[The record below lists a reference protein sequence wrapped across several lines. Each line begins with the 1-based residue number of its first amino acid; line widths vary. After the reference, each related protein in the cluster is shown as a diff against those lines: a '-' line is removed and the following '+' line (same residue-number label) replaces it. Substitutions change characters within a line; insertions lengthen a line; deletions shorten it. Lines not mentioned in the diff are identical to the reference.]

1 MASQVETNTVGKV
14 LQEEYME
21 PNGISA
27 ERLAQ
32 DLEFP
37 LFIIRD
43 VLQGKRRITA
53 DLSVRLGEYFGIS
66 EMYYMNL
73 EMEAENQRNMD
84 EAIALLKGS
93 AEKKSE

>member
-66 EMYYMNL
+66 EMYFMNL

>member
-32 DLEFP
+32 DIEFP
-37 LFIIRD
+37 LYFIRD
-43 VLQGKRRITA
+43 ILQGEKRISA
-53 DLSVRLGEYFGIS
+53 DLSIRLGEYFGIS
-66 EMYYMNL
+66 EMYFMNL

-93 AEKKSE
+93 AETQAD